1 MCSIQ
6 QSARTYLP
14 LENAIL
20 RSIHDIGGPVRMS
33 LMVLLLFQTVVRAMN
48 IYVNTWQWCGAT
60 TFLAV
65 HIETEHQQRVVNSY
79 RGNR

>member
-1 MCSIQ
+1 
-6 QSARTYLP
+6 
-14 LENAIL
+14 
-20 RSIHDIGGPVRMS
+20 MS